1 MLQTALVVP
10 CYNEAQR
17 FPLETFRAFLEERP
31 SVSLM
36 LVNDGSKDAT
46 SKVLEGLRQLFPER
60 VFVIDRQ
67 VNRGKAESVRE
78 GMLAALDLAHMPDVV
93 GFWDA
98 DLATPLDAVY
108 QLLPVLEARP
118 EVAMVFGARVALLGR
133 EIRRKA
139 ARHYLGRVFATTV
152 SVMLGLPIYDTQC
165 GAKLFRV
172 GPQTRELFR
181 EEFSSRWVFDV
192 EIIAR
197 WLKVNRF
204 DRELVKGS
212 IYEFP
217 LHKWEDVGGSKVKP
231 YDFILAFRDVL
242 RIYGRYF

>member
-1 MLQTALVVP
+1 MFQTTLVVP

-31 SVSLM
+31 RVSLM
-36 LVNDGSKDAT
+36 LVNDGSSDDT
-46 SKVLEGLRQLFPER
+46 RGVLERLRLAFPTR
-60 VFVIDRQ
+60 VFVIDRA

-78 GMLAALDLAHMPDVV
+78 GMLAALDLARTPEII

-118 EVAMVFGARVALLGR
+118 EVHMVFGARVALLGR
-133 EIRRKA
+133 EIHRKA
-139 ARHYLGRVFATTV
+139 ARHYLGRVFATVV

-172 GPQTRELFR
+172 GPQSRELFR

-197 WLKVNRF
+197 WLRLNRYDHAKV
-204 DRELVKGS
+204 KQS

-217 LHKWEDVGGSKVKP
+217 LHRWEDVGGSKVKP
-231 YDFILAFRDVL
+231 YDFILAFRDVV